1 MANQTAL
8 QKILIVCCKESTKAQ
23 ANIKLAAQAFID
35 DGGTFAQIEDLKSDG
50 YKAIKALWSAGLPNA
65 RARALFCATGKDY
78 KAIVV
83 TPKESADR
91 NGHVSAFHAFN
102 QTFRAWVQAIEQ
114 GFENLSEWRAAQPK
128 TPKAQKAANPA
139 SAKGAANRG
148 AASAKGAT
156 KAETLAS
163 AYALLMAA
171 AVKSKLD
178 TAPLIALAEQLRI
191 IEK

>member
-8 QKILIVCCKESTKAQ
+8 QKALILCCKDATKQ
-23 ANIKLAAQAFID
+23 QNNIRLAAQAFLD
-35 DGGTFAQIEDLKSDG
+35 DGGKFADISDLKSDG
-50 YKAIKALWSAGLPNA
+50 YRAIKALWAAGLPTA
-65 RARALFCATGKDY
+65 RSRNLFCAVGKDY
-78 KAIVV
+78 KALNASEQ
-83 TPKESADR
+83 ESATR
-91 NGHVSAFHAFN
+91 TEYVSAFHAFN
-102 QTFRAWVQAIEQ
+102 QTFRAWVQCLEQ
-114 GFENLSEWRAAQPK
+114 GFPNLSAWRAAQPK
-128 TPKAQKAANPA
+128 TTKTTKPANPA

-171 AVKSKLD
+171 AIKSKLD